1 MNGSQPPQ
9 RRSAL
14 VLYGSETGNSQE
26 VAEELGTLAERL
38 HFRTHVAELNHYKPE
53 VLKSHTLVILVVSTT
68 GQGDFPA
75 NARSFWRSLL
85 LKRLPPTFLEGVN
98 FASFGLGDS
107 SYPKF
112 NWAAR
117 KLHKRLVQ
125 LGANEIYG
133 CGEADQQH
141 PEGLEGT
148 FIPWLTDLRKHLLET
163 YPLPPGQEPIP
174 DDVQLPPK
182 WVLTLQDKGEST
194 SISTEQAVPEPQQ
207 NENPSDE
214 LPRLTRLNH
223 DIRPLP
229 GTLAATLTQN
239 KRLTPPTHWQ
249 DVRHVCLT
257 VPDHVSYVPGD
268 MICITPKNFSSDV
281 DALIQMMG
289 WEEQADQLVSLV
301 YNGTPSP
308 EEEAPSP
315 PIQGLDSYPQLTL
328 RALLTDYIDIQ
339 AIPRRAF
346 FASVAHYTSDEMHK
360 ERLIEFTYTGPEF
373 LDELWDYTTRP
384 RRSIL
389 EVLHEFDSVKV
400 PWQHAVSVFPIF
412 KGRQFS
418 IASGGELKRSP
429 GGGTTFELLIAIVKY
444 QTVIKKV
451 RQGVCTRYISALRLG
466 SSLKVQLQKGG
477 LNSSANQLVGP
488 TVLIGPGTGVA
499 PLRSMLWEKA
509 AIVKAYQE
517 ENPGVELSIG
527 PTLLLYG
534 GRNQDADFFF
544 ADEWQRLGELI
555 KLNVLTAFSRDQK
568 QKVYVQDIIRQN
580 YGLLFKL
587 LHDMAGSVYICG
599 SSGQMPKA
607 VRGALT
613 DAFQHGAEVETD
625 RFNEQG
631 AEQYLLGMEKTGRKP
646 SAPRFIPL
654 LESSSLSTLSRMS
667 GLRILVPVKRVIDYA
682 VKPRVNKANTGV
694 ETAGVKH
701 SLNPFDELS
710 VEEAI
715 RLRERGAKNQS
726 PMKVEN
732 ILALSAGGAKC
743 ADTLRTAMAMGAD
756 RAFHVDVGDSPDGG
770 PEPLT
775 IAKMLQGVVKSENIN
790 LVLLGKQ
797 AIDGDQGQTGQMLAG
812 LLGWPQATQASKV
825 EIKDAEGAVEVTHEV
840 DGGVETLRAKL
851 PLVITTDLRL
861 NEPRYATLPNIM
873 KAKKKPLEKKTLADI
888 GVEDKK
894 RLKTIKVTEP
904 PARQGG
910 GKVEDVDGLIGK
922 LKELGAL

>member
-1 MNGSQPPQ
+1 MNGSQSLPP

-26 VAEELGTLAERL
+26 VAEELGALAERL
-38 HFRTHVAELNHYKPE
+38 HFRTHVGEMNVYRPE
-53 VLKSHTLVILVVSTT
+53 VLKSHTLVIFVVATT

-85 LKRLPPTFLEGVN
+85 LKRLPGDFLDGVR

-117 KLHKRLVQ
+117 KLHKRLLQ
-125 LGANEIYG
+125 LGANEIYDA
-133 CGEADQQH
+133 GEADQQH
-141 PEGLEGT
+141 PEG
-148 FIPWLTDLRKHLLET
+148 W
-163 YPLPPGQEPIP
+163 PIP

-182 WVLTLQDKGEST
+182 WILKLQEGGAPTAQEGH
-194 SISTEQAVPEPQQ
+194 AVPGTH
-207 NENPSDE
+207 EN
-214 LPRLTRLNH
+214 LPAPDDNPKLTRL
-223 DIRPLP
+223 DYDLRPLP
-229 GTLAATLTQN
+229 DTLTATLREN
-239 KRLTPPTHWQ
+239 KRLTPQKHWQ
-249 DVRHVCLT
+249 DVRHVSLT
-257 VPDHVSYVPGD
+257 VPEHTSYVPGD
-268 MICITPKNFSSDV
+268 MLCITPKNFSTDV
-281 DALIQMMG
+281 NALIQMMG
-289 WEEQADQLVSLV
+289 WEEQADQLISLV
-301 YNGTPSP
+301 PNSHIPADDLP
-308 EEEAPSP
+308 LP
-315 PIQGLDSYPQLTL
+315 PIRGLDSYPQLTL
-328 RALLTDYIDIQ
+328 RALLTDYLDIQ
-339 AIPRRAF
+339 AIPRRSF
-346 FASVAHYTSDEMHK
+346 FAEIAHYTSDEMHK
-360 ERLIEFTYTGPEF
+360 ERLLEFTYTSPEY

-400 PWQHAVSVFPIF
+400 PWQHAISVFPVL

-418 IASGGELKRSP
+418 IASGGELKRGP
-429 GGGTTFELLIAIVKY
+429 EGGTKFELMIAIVKY
-444 QTVIKKV
+444 QTVIKKI
-451 RQGVCTRYISALRLG
+451 RQGVCTRYISALRPG
-466 SSLKVQLQKGG
+466 STLKVQLQRGG
-477 LNSSANQLVGP
+477 LNSSVNQLVGP
-488 TVLIGPGTGVA
+488 TVLVGPGTGLA

-509 AIVKAYQE
+509 AIIKAYQE

-534 GRNQDADFFF
+534 GRNREADFFF
-544 ADEWQRLGELI
+544 EDEWQQLGQLT

-568 QKVYVQDIIRQN
+568 QKVYVQDVIRQN
-580 YGLLFKL
+580 YALLFKL

-607 VRGALT
+607 VREALT
-613 DAFQHGAEVETD
+613 EAFQHGAEVETD

-631 AEQYLLGMEKTGRKP
+631 AEQYLLGMEKTGRAAA
-646 SAPRFIPL
+646 APTDRC
-654 LESSSLSTLSRMS
+654 LSTLPSKRLLARFKIPLPHITVIMS

-715 RLRERGAKNQS
+715 RLRERGTKNQS

-825 EIKDAEGAVEVTHEV
+825 DIKDADGTVEVTHEV

-851 PLVITTDLRL
+851 PMVITTDLRL

-873 KAKKKPLEKKTLADI
+873 KAKKKPLEKKTLADF

-894 RLKTIKVTEP
+894 RLKTLKVTEP